1 MGATWFLGALFV
13 VSVVYKLM
21 DYYMPSV
28 KGKSIFLVILFGCV
42 AATGFSIN
50 FPYLLSRTLIL
61 SFYFAIGRAAK
72 EYKEVI
78 YAYHSGILV
87 CFSIILFAIIGH
99 YNAINMAKNTYT
111 YPFLFAIGAL
121 LASYVVIYVS
131 EILQKRTIWIK
142 KALIVMGENSIS
154 IVIWQF
160 VVFLDY

>member
-72 EYKEVI
+72 E
-78 YAYHSGILV
+78 
-87 CFSIILFAIIGH
+87 
-99 YNAINMAKNTYT
+99 
-111 YPFLFAIGAL
+111 
-121 LASYVVIYVS
+121 
-131 EILQKRTIWIK
+131 
-142 KALIVMGENSIS
+142 
-154 IVIWQF
+154 
-160 VVFLDY
+160 

>member
-28 KGKSIFLVILFGCV
+28 KGKVYFLWFYLDVLQQLVFQLIFHIYWAGHWFFL
-42 AATGFSIN
+42 
-50 FPYLLSRTLIL
+50 
-61 SFYFAIGRAAK
+61 FYFAIGRAAK

-78 YAYHSGILV
+78 YVYHSGILA

-131 EILQKRTIWIK
+131 EILQKEPY
-142 KALIVMGENSIS
+142 G
-154 IVIWQF
+154 
-160 VVFLDY
+160 